1 MSGGDDEHLAHAGP
15 CLSSMIW
22 QWIFILRHTH
32 GWFCSGPVPSRPPVL
47 IVVQGSS
54 RIFQEGNLLVT
65 GVNTFCIF
73 NPRKC
78 LQTGSCHPGKWVCDL
93 YPPPLAESEWW
104 KLQTPPGGPAARL
117 GVGLW
122 SKAFICPAGAP
133 SALSSKNQLRA
144 GAETV
149 WKDLQK
155 KCGNSY
161 LDSAFQSVA
170 FALQRIEFLTWRALL
185 TFFEGKKKKTAMSRR
200 SVSAACKQCLSACAV
215 CRETSKGSG
224 ADQSEFFFFFF
235 FLGAV
240 NTPDKDHR
248 RYVMCRKLERW
259 WGKKNSSE
267 SLRMARVLPT
277 SDLMLIS

>member
-185 TFFEGKKKKTAMSRR
+185 TFFERKKKKKLPWVDGVCQLPAN
-200 SVSAACKQCLSACAV
+200 SVSRLVQFVEKLQRAQVQTRVSFFSFSFFWELSIQQTKTTEDTWCA
-215 CRETSKGSG
+215 GS
-224 ADQSEFFFFFF
+224 
-235 FLGAV
+235 
-240 NTPDKDHR
+240 
-248 RYVMCRKLERW
+248 
-259 WGKKNSSE
+259 
-267 SLRMARVLPT
+267 
-277 SDLMLIS
+277 